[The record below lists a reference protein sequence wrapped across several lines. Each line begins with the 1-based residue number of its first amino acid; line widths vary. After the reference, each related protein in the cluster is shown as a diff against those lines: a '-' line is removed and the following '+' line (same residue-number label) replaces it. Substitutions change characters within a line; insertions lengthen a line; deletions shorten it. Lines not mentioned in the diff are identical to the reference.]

1 MNIDLTPPLRFSY
14 FPKILLLNILSLFHY
29 NTFRILFNPAPALYM
44 AVSVIEGRKSPTFK
58 TGNSVS
64 KVGLG
69 CLFDF
74 DLLNVA
80 HAALA
85 VVVGKDNQS
94 QLVVLQAVVISENGA
109 FSASIRAALI
119 MSCCGTPVSSS
130 TFCGVN
136 CIT

>member
-1 MNIDLTPPLRFSY
+1 MNILPFFIIPLFECFSIQ
-14 FPKILLLNILSLFHY
+14 FPHSTGLCRLLW
-29 NTFRILFNPAPALYM
+29 A
-44 AVSVIEGRKSPTFK
+44 KSPTFK

-64 KVGLG
+64 EVGLG

-80 HAALA
+80 HAAFA
-85 VVVGKDNQS
+85 VAVGKDNQP

-119 MSCCGTPVSSS
+119 MSCYGTPVSSS

>member
-1 MNIDLTPPLRFSY
+1 MS
-14 FPKILLLNILSLFHY
+14 
-29 NTFRILFNPAPALYM
+29 
-44 AVSVIEGRKSPTFK
+44 AVVGKKRPTFK
-58 TGNSVS
+58 TGNPVS
-64 KVGLG
+64 EVGLG

-74 DLLNVA
+74 DLLNVT

-85 VVVGKDNQS
+85 VAVGKDNQP

-119 MSCCGTPVSSS
+119 MSCYGTPVSSS